1 MKDILIWDQILVG
14 TNCENIREEALKNQ
28 WNLDDL
34 LWKGRKTESEI
45 QAASQIKTE
54 YKYNVKRVKDCEY
67 SKHSKNKRNL
77 HHKTQNLFVGNVR
90 TKAAQVTTNINITKT
105 NAENAKIF
113 GIPLKHVI
121 VIQAQIKVTVFSRP
135 TLFFPQGPLLSHSI
149 KVMKVYRF

>member
-34 LWKGRKTESEI
+34 LWKGQKTESEI

-67 SKHSKNKRNL
+67 SKHSKNKKKLASQNPKFICWKCENESCPGYNKYKYHQNQCRKCKNIRNSPEA
-77 HHKTQNLFVGNVR
+77 R
-90 TKAAQVTTNINITKT
+90 D
-105 NAENAKIF
+105 
-113 GIPLKHVI
+113 
-121 VIQAQIKVTVFSRP
+121 SD
-135 TLFFPQGPLLSHSI
+135 SSSD
-149 KVMKVYRF
+149 